1 MNAQSK
7 NWYLFS
13 SNNHFKYSIMKSK
26 KFALKLS
33 YDYTPLQAFS
43 KFISVVLKIFKQS
56 CLAIPLLSLIINVKL
71 FNNRNPILL
80 STVRGTYKVFIL
92 KVKMITD
99 KIFIKMILMMNI
111 ITSGQTCQRRYH
123 ESNNNT
129 QNRSNN
135 SLKII
140 LLKLSHFDKNL
151 FIDKMA
157 LLFK

>member
-7 NWYLFS
+7 NQYLFS
-13 SNNHFKYSIMKSK
+13 SNNHFKCSIKKSK
-26 KFALKLS
+26 FAPKLS
-33 YDYTPLQAFS
+33 QDHILLQAS
-43 KFISVVLKIFKQS
+43 RKFTSVVLKIFKQS
-56 CLAIPLLSLIINVKL
+56 CLAISLLSLIINVKL

-140 LLKLSHFDKNL
+140 LLKSSHFEKN
-151 FIDKMA
+151 IIH
-157 LLFK
+157 